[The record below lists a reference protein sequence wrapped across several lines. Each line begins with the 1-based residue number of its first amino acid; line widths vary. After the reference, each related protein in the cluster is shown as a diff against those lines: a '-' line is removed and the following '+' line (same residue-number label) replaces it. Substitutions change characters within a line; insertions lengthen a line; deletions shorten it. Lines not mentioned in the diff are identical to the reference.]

1 MRSFPFGAIFMQS
14 IATLLIC
21 WPSIPILLLALSAP
35 ASAQQPE
42 QYTVRGDEVA
52 IYNLAG
58 EVRIEPGPGPAVTA
72 QVTRGG
78 ADATKLKVLRSE
90 VEGTESLRLVY
101 PGDRIKYSGLSAGS
115 STQLRVRDDGT
126 FSDNDH
132 GDDEHRRREEGR
144 RVTIV
149 GSGSGLD
156 AHADLKVSVPRGK
169 QVAIYLAVGKVTAA
183 NVEGDLS
190 IDAANA
196 PVNSTNSR
204 GDLEIDVGS
213 GAVQVSQARGEL
225 SVDTG
230 SGEVAVSDIRGESI
244 SIETGSGQVTG
255 SDVRSNQLSINT
267 GSGDIQV
274 SSLNA
279 PQVNLET
286 GSGAVTAD
294 MSGELWN
301 LSVNTGS
308 GDVTLKAPPTL
319 GAEVD
324 IETSSGDIETD
335 FEVSV
340 TRHARDHMT
349 GRIGDGRGKIDIET
363 GSGGIKLVKN
373 VAAK

>member
-1 MRSFPFGAIFMQS
+1 MPVIAQPRSS
-14 IATLLIC
+14 WL
-21 WPSIPILLLALSAP
+21 SLLLMGI
-35 ASAQQPE
+35 SAQIMGISAQTGSALAAQQQE

-58 EVRIEPGPGPAVTA
+58 EVRVEPGPGPAVTA

-78 ADATKLKVLRSE
+78 ADAAKLKVLRSE
-90 VEGTESLRLVY
+90 VDGTESLRLIY
-101 PGDRIKYSGLSAGS
+101 PSDRIVYSKMSDGS

-132 GDDEHRRREEGR
+132 GDEDHKRNEGR
-144 RVTIV
+144 RITIM
-149 GSGSGLD
+149 GRGEGLN
-156 AHADLKVSVPRGK
+156 AYADLKVTIPRGK
-169 QVAIYLAVGKVTAA
+169 RVGIYLAVGKVTAA
-183 NVEGDLS
+183 NVEGDLT
-190 IDAANA
+190 IDAASA

-225 SVDTG
+225 SIDTG
-230 SGEVAVSDIRGESI
+230 SGEVAISDIRGESI

-301 LSVNTGS
+301 LSVETGS